1 MEEWSDRSVDAAIAP
16 RREPEGMSL
25 IHVDGLTKTYGD
37 RQVLRGV
44 DLDVEAG
51 QIVGILGP
59 NGAGK
64 TTAVECIGGLRRPD
78 AGTIRVAGLDPTQDP
93 HELRELLGMQL
104 QECRLPKKMT
114 AREALDLYR
123 SFYADPR
130 DTGELLARFG
140 LGDRADQ
147 RFETLSG
154 GQQQRLSV
162 ALALVGNPRIAILDE
177 LTTGLDPTARREIW
191 EFLAELRR
199 DGVTI
204 LLVTH
209 FMEEA
214 QYLCDR
220 VAIIDDGIVAA
231 FDTPD
236 GLAAAAGTS
245 QRMRFTPSRPVDD
258 AELGALRRQPDVQE
272 VRVDGDRL
280 VVTGGVDVVSSA
292 IVELWRLGVSARG
305 LRVDAP
311 NLDDAYLWFT
321 RSDAAETRADGSRP
335 PIDGGRR
342 SPREVE
348 ATPSGHEPTLAK
360 ENTR

>member
-1 MEEWSDRSVDAAIAP
+1 
-16 RREPEGMSL
+16 MSL
-25 IHVDGLTKTYGD
+25 IHVAGLAKAYGD

-51 QIVGILGP
+51 QIVGVLGP

-64 TTAVECIGGLRRPD
+64 TTAVECIGGLRRAD
-78 AGTIRVAGLDPTQDP
+78 AGTIRVAGLDPAQDP
-93 HELRELLGMQL
+93 PQLRELLGMQL

-140 LGDRADQ
+140 LSDRADA
-147 RFETLSG
+147 RFEALSG

-177 LTTGLDPTARREIW
+177 LTTGLDPAARREIW

-220 VAIIDDGIVAA
+220 VAIIDDGRVTA
-231 FDTPD
+231 FDSPD
-236 GLAAAAGTS
+236 ALAATAGPT
-245 QRMRFTPSRPVDD
+245 QRLRFTPSRPLVD
-258 AELGALRRQPDVQE
+258 AELETLRREPEVAE
-272 VRVDGDRL
+272 VRLDGDRI
-280 VVTGGVDVVSSA
+280 VVTGGPDVVSAA
-292 IVELWRLGVSARG
+292 IVELRRLGVSARG

-311 NLDDAYLWFT
+311 NLDDAYLRLTHATDGIAVAPREWG
-321 RSDAAETRADGSRP
+321 RPAGPHSPDDAP
-335 PIDGGRR
+335 GGR
-342 SPREVE
+342 VE
-348 ATPSGHEPTLAK
+348 AATTQETP
-360 ENTR
+360 R

>member
-1 MEEWSDRSVDAAIAP
+1 
-16 RREPEGMSL
+16 MSL
-25 IHVDGLTKTYGD
+25 IHVAGLAKAYGD

-51 QIVGILGP
+51 QIVGVLGP

-64 TTAVECIGGLRRPD
+64 TTAVECIGGLRRAD
-78 AGTIRVAGLDPTQDP
+78 AGTIRVAGLDPAQDP
-93 HELRELLGMQL
+93 PQLRELLGMQL

-140 LGDRADQ
+140 LSDRADAC
-147 RFETLSG
+147 FEALSG

-177 LTTGLDPTARREIW
+177 LTTGLDPAARREIW

-220 VAIIDDGIVAA
+220 VAIIDDGRVTA
-231 FDTPD
+231 FDSPD
-236 GLAAAAGTS
+236 ALAATAGPT
-245 QRMRFTPSRPVDD
+245 QRLRFTPSRPLVD
-258 AELGALRRQPDVQE
+258 AELETLRREPEVAE
-272 VRVDGDRL
+272 VRLDGDRI
-280 VVTGGVDVVSSA
+280 VVTGGPDVVSAA
-292 IVELWRLGVSARG
+292 IVELRRLGVSARG

-311 NLDDAYLWFT
+311 NLDDAYLRLTHVTDGIAVAPREWGRPAGPHST
-321 RSDAAETRADGSRP
+321 DDAP
-335 PIDGGRR
+335 GGR
-342 SPREVE
+342 VE
-348 ATPSGHEPTLAK
+348 AATTQETP
-360 ENTR
+360 R